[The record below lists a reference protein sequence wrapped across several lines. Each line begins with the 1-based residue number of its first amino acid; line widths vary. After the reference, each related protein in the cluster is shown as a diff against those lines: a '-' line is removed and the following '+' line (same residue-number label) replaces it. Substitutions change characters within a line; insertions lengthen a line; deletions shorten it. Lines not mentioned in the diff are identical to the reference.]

1 MVGVQRYATLC
12 IEVDMG
18 RRGADVIIDYLV
30 ENRVPYLVGV
40 CGHGI
45 LGLLDAAY
53 DRRGDIQ
60 TISTHDE
67 RIAGFIAD
75 AYYRVSGRPI
85 ATYTSCGPGSVNILM
100 AIAGAMYD
108 SSAMLAITGNVPTSQ
123 FNRGPFQESGKYFQG
138 DFPGVIRS
146 YVKRSFQAVRPEM
159 LPLMLSQAFA
169 LMTSGRPGPV
179 NIDVP
184 LNVFV
189 EDAGDEVTAPAWRP
203 DVVAAP
209 APSAEALRRAAEL
222 LAGAERPIIL
232 AGNGAMAPR
241 ARALVRELAA
251 TLRIPVVTTPLGKG
265 VLDENDDLCLGPTG
279 RNGTY
284 AANQAAR
291 TSDVI
296 LALGTRFDD
305 RASSSWLPGVTFSIP
320 PTRLI
325 HVDIDPQEIGRNYPP
340 TLAVIADTAEF
351 AAGLLASIAPGEAL
365 ADTRSRASWL
375 GETLAWKRQWE
386 ADIAARQADP
396 AVPIRPD
403 RLVAELQ
410 RALPEDAI
418 VLADVGVHHNW
429 LLQQLAAPRAGRL
442 LQAWGFAAMGFGAG
456 GVIGAKLA
464 SPGSPALTVCGDG
477 CFLMHANAVAT
488 AVEYDVPAVWVV
500 WNNTGYGSIR
510 GQQATFFGADRE
522 IATRFR
528 NAGTGELYSTDIS
541 AIARAMG
548 ADGARIDSPD
558 EVGDAVEAAIKSDR
572 PTVLDVRVDSAVA
585 APSTG
590 SWDLPPLPGPVPDY
604 GW

>member
-1 MVGVQRYATLC
+1 
-12 IEVDMG
+12 MG
-18 RRGADVIIDYLV
+18 RRGADVIVDYLIKQ
-30 ENRVPYLVGV
+30 RVPYLVGL

-53 DRRGDIQ
+53 DRQDEIT

-108 SSAMLAITGNVPTSQ
+108 SSAMLVITGNVPTSQ
-123 FNRGPFQESGKYFQG
+123 FNRGPFQESGRYFQG
-138 DFPGVIRS
+138 DFPGVIRH
-146 YVKRSFQAVRPEM
+146 YVKRSYQAVRPEM

-169 LMTSGRPGPV
+169 LMKTGRPGPV
-179 NIDVP
+179 NLDVP

-189 EDAGDEVTAPAWRP
+189 EEVGEDVTAPGWRP
-203 DVVAAP
+203 EVVAPP
-209 APSAEALRRAAEL
+209 APSAQALRQAAAL
-222 LAGAERPIIL
+222 LAGADRPVIL
-232 AGNGAMAPR
+232 AGNGAQAPR
-241 ARALVRELAA
+241 ARALIRELAA

-265 VLDENDDLCLGPTG
+265 VLDETDDLCLGPTG

-291 TSDVI
+291 TADVI

-305 RASSSWLPGVTFSIP
+305 RASSSWIPGVTFAIP

-325 HVDIDPQEIGRNYPP
+325 HVDIDPQEIGRNYSPE
-340 TLAVIADTAEF
+340 LAVIADTAEF
-351 AAGLLASIAPGEAL
+351 AAGLLAHL
-365 ADTRSRASWL
+365 AADPLPARQSRAGWL
-375 GETLAWKRQWE
+375 RDTAAWKRQWE
-386 ADIAARQADP
+386 ADIAVRQADP
-396 AVPIRPD
+396 TVPIRPD

-410 RALPEDAI
+410 RALPDDSI

-429 LLQQLAAPRAGRL
+429 LLQQLTVPPRGRL
-442 LQAWGFAAMGFGAG
+442 LQAWGFAAMGFGVG

-464 SPGSPALTVCGDG
+464 APGSPAVTVCGDG

-488 AVEYDVPAVWVV
+488 AVEHDIPAVWVV

-528 NAGTGELYSTDIS
+528 NTASGELYSTDIS
-541 AIARAMG
+541 AIARGMG

-558 EVGDAVEAAIKSDR
+558 EVADAVADAIKSDR
-572 PTVLDVRVDSAVA
+572 PTVLDVRVDAAVA

-590 SWDLPPLPGPVPDY
+590 SWDLPPLAGPVPDY
-604 GW
+604 GWP

>member
-1 MVGVQRYATLC
+1 
-12 IEVDMG
+12 MG
-18 RRGADVIIDYLV
+18 RRGADVIVDYLV
-30 ENRVPYLVGV
+30 QQRVPYLVGV

-53 DRRGDIQ
+53 DRRADIE

-75 AYYRVSGRPI
+75 AYYRVSGHPI
-85 ATYTSCGPGSVNILM
+85 ATYTSCGPGSVNIVM
-100 AIAGAMYD
+100 AIAGAMFD

-189 EDAGDEVTAPAWRP
+189 EDVGDEVAAPLWRP
-203 DVVAAP
+203 DAVAAP
-209 APSAEALRRAAEL
+209 APSTEALRRVAEL
-222 LAGAERPIIL
+222 LGQAERPVIV

-241 ARALVRELAA
+241 ARTLVRELAA
-251 TLRIPVVTTPLGKG
+251 RLRMPVVTTPLGKG
-265 VLDENDDLCLGPTG
+265 VLDERDDLCLGPTG
-279 RNGTY
+279 RNGTF
-284 AANQAAR
+284 AANKAAR
-291 TSDVI
+291 TADVM

-305 RASSSWLPGVTFSIP
+305 RATSSWIPGVTFSIP

-340 TLAVIADTAEF
+340 TLGVIADTAEL
-351 AAGLLASIAPGEAL
+351 AAGLLDLITPDDVPGERRAAWL
-365 ADTRSRASWL
+365 A
-375 GETLAWKRQWE
+375 ETLAWKRQWE
-386 ADIAARQADP
+386 ADLAVRQADP

-410 RALPEDAI
+410 RVLPEDAN
-418 VLADVGVHHNW
+418 VLADVGIHHNW
-429 LLQQLAAPRAGRL
+429 LLQQLAAPPAGRL
-442 LQAWGFAAMGFGAG
+442 LQAWGFAAMGFGVG

-464 SPGSPALTVCGDG
+464 APGSPALTVCGDG

-488 AVEYDVPAVWVV
+488 AVEHDVPVVWVV
-500 WNNTGYGSIR
+500 WNNSGYGSIR

-528 NAGTGELYSTDIS
+528 RVSTGELYSSDIS
-541 AIARAMG
+541 AIGRAMG

-558 EVGDAVEAAIKSDR
+558 EIADAVEAAIKSER
-572 PTVLDVRVDSAVA
+572 PTVLDVRVDASVA
-585 APSTG
+585 APGTG

>member
-1 MVGVQRYATLC
+1 
-12 IEVDMG
+12 MG
-18 RRGADVIIDYLV
+18 RRGADVIVDYLV
-30 ENRVPYLVGV
+30 QQRVPYLVGV

-75 AYYRVSGRPI
+75 AYYRVSGQPI

-138 DFPGVIRS
+138 DFPGVIRN

-189 EDAGDEVTAPAWRP
+189 EDAGDDVTAPAWRP

-284 AANQAAR
+284 AANKAAR

-340 TLAVIADTAEF
+340 ALAVIADTAEF
-351 AAGLLASIAPGEAL
+351 AAGLLAGITPGEAL
-365 ADTRSRASWL
+365 ADTASRAGWL

-396 AVPIRPD
+396 SVPIRPD

-418 VLADVGVHHNW
+418 VLADVGAHHNW
-429 LLQQLAAPRAGRL
+429 LLQQLAAPPAGRL
-442 LQAWGFAAMGFGAG
+442 LQAWGFAAMGFGVG

-464 SPGSPALTVCGDG
+464 SPGSPAVTVCGDG

-488 AVEYDVPAVWVV
+488 AVEHDLPAVWVV

-528 NAGTGELYSTDIS
+528 NVGTGELYSTDIS

-572 PTVLDVRVDSAVA
+572 PAVLDVRVDSAVA

>member
-1 MVGVQRYATLC
+1 
-12 IEVDMG
+12 MG
-18 RRGADVIIDYLV
+18 RRGADVIVDYLV
-30 ENRVPYLVGV
+30 QQRVPYLVGV

-53 DRRGDIQ
+53 DRRGDIE

-75 AYYRVSGRPI
+75 AYYRVCGQPI
-85 ATYTSCGPGSVNILM
+85 ATYTSCGPGSVNIVM
-100 AIAGAMYD
+100 AVAGAMFD

-138 DFPGVIRS
+138 DFPSVIRS

-189 EDAGDEVTAPAWRP
+189 EDVGEEVATPLWRP
-203 DVVAAP
+203 DALAAP
-209 APSAEALRRAAEL
+209 APSAEALRRVADL
-222 LAGAERPIIL
+222 LGEAERPVIV

-241 ARALVRELAA
+241 ARTLVRELAA

-265 VLDENDDLCLGPTG
+265 VLPERDDLCLGPTG

-291 TSDVI
+291 TADVI

-305 RASSSWLPGVTFSIP
+305 RATSSWIPGVTFSIP
-320 PTRLI
+320 PTKLI

-340 TLAVIADTAEF
+340 TLAVIADTAEL
-351 AAGLLASIAPGEAL
+351 AAGLLGLTTPDDVPAERRAGWL
-365 ADTRSRASWL
+365 A
-375 GETLAWKRQWE
+375 ETLAWKRQWE
-386 ADIAARQADP
+386 ADLAVRQADP

-410 RALPEDAI
+410 RVLPDDAN
-418 VLADVGVHHNW
+418 VLADVGIHHNW
-429 LLQQLAAPRAGRL
+429 LLQQLAAPPAGRL
-442 LQAWGFAAMGFGAG
+442 LQAWGFASMGFGVG

-464 SPGSPALTVCGDG
+464 APGSPALTVCGDG

-488 AVEYDVPAVWVV
+488 AVEHDIPAVWVV
-500 WNNTGYGSIR
+500 WNNSGYGSIR
-510 GQQATFFGADRE
+510 GQQATFFGPDRE

-528 NAGTGELYSTDIS
+528 KTSTGELYSTDIS
-541 AIARAMG
+541 AIGRAMG

-558 EVGDAVEAAIKSDR
+558 EIADAVEAAIKSQR
-572 PTVLDVRVDSAVA
+572 PTVLDIRVDASVA
-585 APSTG
+585 APGTG

>member
-1 MVGVQRYATLC
+1 
-12 IEVDMG
+12 MG

-30 ENRVPYLVGV
+30 QQRVPYLVGV

-53 DRRGDIQ
+53 DRRSEIQ

-75 AYYRVSGRPI
+75 AYYRVSGKPI
-85 ATYTSCGPGSVNILM
+85 ATYTSCGPGSVNIVM

-108 SSAMLAITGNVPTSQ
+108 SSAMLVITGNVPTSQ

-138 DFPGVIRS
+138 DFPSVIRN

-159 LPLMLSQAFA
+159 LPRMLDQAFA

-179 NIDVP
+179 NLDVP
-184 LNVFV
+184 LDVFV
-189 EDAGDEVTAPAWRP
+189 EDVGDEVAMPIWRP
-203 DVVAAP
+203 EAVAAP
-209 APSAEALRRAAEL
+209 APAPEAVRRAAEL
-222 LAGAERPIIL
+222 LGEAARPVIV

-241 ARALVRELAA
+241 ARALIRELAA
-251 TLRIPVVTTPLGKG
+251 KLAIPVVTTPLGKG
-265 VLDENDDLCLGPTG
+265 VLDESDDLCLGPTG

-284 AANQAAR
+284 AANKAAR
-291 TSDVI
+291 TADVI

-305 RASSSWLPGVTFSIP
+305 RTTSSWLPGVTFAIP

-340 TLAVIADTAEF
+340 TLAIIADTAEF
-351 AAGLLASIAPGEAL
+351 TAAMLGSVTPGDTQAPPDGR
-365 ADTRSRASWL
+365 ADWL
-375 GETLAWKRQWE
+375 RETLAWKRQWE
-386 ADIAARQADP
+386 RDIAARQKDT

-410 RALPEDAI
+410 RALPDDAI

-429 LLQQLAAPRAGRL
+429 LLQQLAVPPAGRL
-442 LQAWGFAAMGFGAG
+442 LQAWGFAAMGFGVG
-456 GVIGAKLA
+456 GVLGAKLA
-464 SPGSPALTVCGDG
+464 SPDSPAVTVCGDG

-488 AVEYDVPAVWVV
+488 AVELDLPAVWVV
-500 WNNTGYGSIR
+500 WNNSGYGSIR

-522 IATRFR
+522 IATQFR
-528 NAGTGELYSTDIS
+528 KAATGELYSTDIS
-541 AIARAMG
+541 AIGRAMG

-558 EVGDAVEAAIKSDR
+558 EVADAVEAAIKSNR
-572 PTVLDVRVDSAVA
+572 PTVLDVRVDGTTA

-590 SWDLPPLPGPVPDY
+590 SWDLPPLAGPAPDY

>member
-1 MVGVQRYATLC
+1 
-12 IEVDMG
+12 MG
-18 RRGADVIIDYLV
+18 RRGADVIVDYLIRQ
-30 ENRVPYLVGV
+30 RVPYLVGV

-53 DRRGDIQ
+53 DRQDEIT
-60 TISTHDE
+60 TISAHDE
-67 RIAGFIAD
+67 RVAGFIAD
-75 AYYRVSGRPI
+75 AYYRVAGRPI
-85 ATYTSCGPGSVNILM
+85 ATYTSCGPGSVNIMM

-138 DFPGVIRS
+138 DFPSAIRH

-169 LMTSGRPGPV
+169 LMTAGRPGPV
-179 NIDVP
+179 NLDVP

-189 EDAGDEVTAPAWRP
+189 EDVPEDVPVPRWRP
-203 DVVAAP
+203 EAVTPP
-209 APSAEALRRAAEL
+209 APSAQALRDAAAL
-222 LAGAERPIIL
+222 LSAAARPVIV

-241 ARALVRELAA
+241 ARTLIRELAV
-251 TLRIPVVTTPLGKG
+251 TLGIPVVTTPLGKG
-265 VLDENDDLCLGPTG
+265 VLDEADDLCLGPTG

-284 AANQAAR
+284 AANKAAR
-291 TSDVI
+291 TADVI
-296 LALGTRFDD
+296 LAVGTRFDD
-305 RASSSWLPGVTFSIP
+305 RATSSWIPGVTYSIP

-325 HVDIDPQEIGRNYPP
+325 HVDIDPQEFGRNYEPE
-340 TLAVIADTAEF
+340 LAVIADVAEF
-351 AAGLLASIAPGEAL
+351 AAGLLATMAGRDAAPPGRRQDWLRE
-365 ADTRSRASWL
+365 TRS
-375 GETLAWKRQWE
+375 WKRQWA

-396 AVPIRPD
+396 AIPIRPD

-410 RALPEDAI
+410 RAVPADAI
-418 VLADVGVHHNW
+418 VLADVGTHHNW
-429 LLQQLAAPRAGRL
+429 LLQQFAALPRGRL
-442 LQAWGFAAMGFGAG
+442 LQAWGFAAMGFGVG

-464 SPGSPALTVCGDG
+464 APGSPAVTVCGDG

-488 AVEYDVPAVWVV
+488 AVEYDIPAVWVV
-500 WNNTGYGSIR
+500 WNNAGYGSIR
-510 GQQATFFGADRE
+510 GQQAAFFGPDRE

-528 NAGTGELYSTDIS
+528 RAATGELYSTDIS

-558 EVGDAVEAAIKSDR
+558 EVADAVEAAIKSDR
-572 PTVLDVRVDSAVA
+572 PTVLDVRVDAATA
-585 APSTG
+585 APATG

-604 GW
+604 GWD

>member
-1 MVGVQRYATLC
+1 
-12 IEVDMG
+12 MG
-18 RRGADVIIDYLV
+18 RRGADVIVDYLV
-30 ENRVPYLVGV
+30 QQRVPYLVGV

-53 DRRGDIQ
+53 DRRADIE

-75 AYYRVSGRPI
+75 AYYRVSGHPI
-85 ATYTSCGPGSVNILM
+85 ATYTSCGPGSVNIVM
-100 AIAGAMYD
+100 AIAGAMFD

-189 EDAGDEVTAPAWRP
+189 EDVGDEVAAPLWRP
-203 DVVAAP
+203 DALAAP
-209 APSAEALRRAAEL
+209 APSPEALRQVAEL
-222 LAGAERPIIL
+222 LGQAERPVIV

-241 ARALVRELAA
+241 ARTLVRELAA

-265 VLDENDDLCLGPTG
+265 VLDERDDLCLGPTG
-279 RNGTY
+279 RNGTF
-284 AANQAAR
+284 AANKAAR
-291 TSDVI
+291 SADVI

-305 RASSSWLPGVTFSIP
+305 RATSSWIPGVTFSIP
-320 PTRLI
+320 PTKLI

-340 TLAVIADTAEF
+340 TLAVIADTAEL
-351 AAGLLASIAPGEAL
+351 AAGLLGLITPDDVPAERRAAWL
-365 ADTRSRASWL
+365 A
-375 GETLAWKRQWE
+375 ETLAWKRQWE
-386 ADIAARQADP
+386 ADLAVRQADP

-410 RALPEDAI
+410 RVLPDDAN
-418 VLADVGVHHNW
+418 VLADVGIHHNW
-429 LLQQLAAPRAGRL
+429 LLQQLAAPPAGRL
-442 LQAWGFAAMGFGAG
+442 LQAWGFASMGFGVG

-464 SPGSPALTVCGDG
+464 APGSPALTVCGDG

-488 AVEYDVPAVWVV
+488 AVEHDIPAVWVV
-500 WNNTGYGSIR
+500 WNNSGYGSIR

-528 NAGTGELYSTDIS
+528 RTSTGELYSTDIS
-541 AIARAMG
+541 AIGRAMG

-558 EVGDAVEAAIKSDR
+558 EIADAVEAAIKSER
-572 PTVLDVRVDSAVA
+572 PTVLDIRVDASVA
-585 APSTG
+585 APGTG

>member
-1 MVGVQRYATLC
+1 
-12 IEVDMG
+12 MG
-18 RRGADVIIDYLV
+18 RRGADVIVDYLV
-30 ENRVPYLVGV
+30 RQRVPYLVGV

-53 DRRGDIQ
+53 DRQDEIT
-60 TISTHDE
+60 TISAHDE
-67 RIAGFIAD
+67 RVAGFIAD
-75 AYYRVSGRPI
+75 AYYRVAGRPI
-85 ATYTSCGPGSVNILM
+85 ATYTSCGPGSVNIMM

-138 DFPGVIRS
+138 DFPGAIRH

-169 LMTSGRPGPV
+169 LMTAGRPGPV
-179 NIDVP
+179 NLDVP

-189 EDAGDEVTAPAWRP
+189 EEVPEDAAAPQWRP
-203 DVVAAP
+203 EAVAPP
-209 APSAEALRRAAEL
+209 APSTQALRDAAAL
-222 LAGAERPIIL
+222 LAAAERPVIV

-241 ARALVRELAA
+241 ARTLIRELAA
-251 TLRIPVVTTPLGKG
+251 TLGIPVVTTPLGKG
-265 VLDENDDLCLGPTG
+265 VLDETDDLCLGPTG

-284 AANQAAR
+284 AANKAAR
-291 TSDVI
+291 TADVI

-305 RASSSWLPGVTFSIP
+305 RASSSWIPGVTYSIP

-325 HVDIDPQEIGRNYPP
+325 HVDIDPQEIGRNYQPE
-340 TLAVIADTAEF
+340 LAVIADAAEF
-351 AAGLLASIAPGEAL
+351 AAGLLATANTPRPDGREAWL
-365 ADTRSRASWL
+365 RETR
-375 GETLAWKRQWE
+375 EWKRQWE
-386 ADIAARQADP
+386 ADLAVRQADP

-410 RALPEDAI
+410 RAVPDDAI
-418 VLADVGVHHNW
+418 VLADVGIHHNW
-429 LLQQLAAPRAGRL
+429 LLQQFAAPPRGRL
-442 LQAWGFAAMGFGAG
+442 LQAWGFAAMGFGVG

-464 SPGSPALTVCGDG
+464 SPGSPAVTVCGDG

-488 AVEYDVPAVWVV
+488 AVEHDIPAVWVV

-528 NAGTGELYSTDIS
+528 RTATGELYSTDIS

-548 ADGARIDSPD
+548 ADGARVDSPD
-558 EVGDAVEAAIKSDR
+558 EVADAVEAAIKSDR
-572 PTVLDVRVDSAVA
+572 PTVLDVRVDSVTP
-585 APSTG
+585 APATG

-604 GW
+604 GWQ

>member
-1 MVGVQRYATLC
+1 
-12 IEVDMG
+12 MG
-18 RRGADVIIDYLV
+18 RRGADVIVDYLIKQ
-30 ENRVPYLVGV
+30 RVPYLVGL

-53 DRRGDIQ
+53 DRQDEIT

-108 SSAMLAITGNVPTSQ
+108 SSAMLVITGNVPTSQ
-123 FNRGPFQESGKYFQG
+123 FNRGPFQESGRYFQG
-138 DFPGVIRS
+138 DFPGVIRH
-146 YVKRSFQAVRPEM
+146 YVKRSYQAVRPEM

-169 LMTSGRPGPV
+169 LMKTGRPGPV
-179 NIDVP
+179 NLDVP

-189 EDAGDEVTAPAWRP
+189 EEVGEDVTAPGWRP
-203 DVVAAP
+203 EVVAPP
-209 APSAEALRRAAEL
+209 APSAQALRQAAAL
-222 LAGAERPIIL
+222 LADADRPVIL
-232 AGNGAMAPR
+232 AGNGAQAPR

-265 VLDENDDLCLGPTG
+265 VLDETDDLCLGPTG

-291 TSDVI
+291 TADVI

-305 RASSSWLPGVTFSIP
+305 RASSSWIPGVTFAIP

-325 HVDIDPQEIGRNYPP
+325 HVDIDPQEIGRNYSPE
-340 TLAVIADTAEF
+340 LAVIADTAEF
-351 AAGLLASIAPGEAL
+351 AAGLLAYL
-365 ADTRSRASWL
+365 AADPPPARQSRAGWL
-375 GETLAWKRQWE
+375 RDTAAWKRRWE
-386 ADIAARQADP
+386 ADIAVRQADP
-396 AVPIRPD
+396 VGGSVPIRPD

-410 RALPEDAI
+410 RALPDDSI

-429 LLQQLAAPRAGRL
+429 LLQQLTVPPRGRL
-442 LQAWGFAAMGFGAG
+442 LQAWGFAAMGFGVG

-464 SPGSPALTVCGDG
+464 APGSPAVTVCGDG

-488 AVEYDVPAVWVV
+488 AVEHDIPAVWVV

-528 NAGTGELYSTDIS
+528 NTASGELYSTDIS
-541 AIARAMG
+541 AIARGMG

-558 EVGDAVEAAIKSDR
+558 EVADAVADAIKSDR
-572 PTVLDVRVDSAVA
+572 PTVLDVRVDAAVA

-590 SWDLPPLPGPVPDY
+590 SWDLPPLAGPVPDY
-604 GW
+604 GWP

>member
-1 MVGVQRYATLC
+1 
-12 IEVDMG
+12 MG
-18 RRGADVIIDYLV
+18 RRGADVIVDSLIQH
-30 ENRVPYLVGV
+30 RVPYLVGV

-53 DRRGDIQ
+53 DRQDEIR

-75 AYYRVSGRPI
+75 AYYRVAGEPI

-108 SSAMLAITGNVPTSQ
+108 SSALLAITGNVPTSQ

-159 LPLMLSQAFA
+159 LPLMLNQAFA

-179 NIDVP
+179 NLDVP

-189 EDAGDEVTAPAWRP
+189 EDAGDEPGAPAGP
-203 DVVAAP
+203 PEAVAAP

-222 LAGAERPIIL
+222 LAGAERPVIL
-232 AGNGAMAPR
+232 AGNGAMAPA
-241 ARALVRELAA
+241 ARALIRELAA
-251 TLRIPVVTTPLGKG
+251 ALQIPVVTTPMGKG
-265 VLDENDDLCLGPTG
+265 VLDEHDDLCLGPTG

-340 TLAVIADTAEF
+340 TLGVIADTAEF
-351 AAGLLASIAPGEAL
+351 AAGLLASTTAGEAPM
-365 ADTRSRASWL
+365 RAGWL
-375 GETLAWKRQWE
+375 RETLAWKRQWE

-410 RALPEDAI
+410 RALPEDAN

-429 LLQQLAAPRAGRL
+429 LLQQLAAPPAGRL

-464 SPGSPALTVCGDG
+464 APGQPAVTVCGDG

-488 AVEYDVPAVWVV
+488 AVEYEVPAVWVV

-528 NAGTGELYSTDIS
+528 HAGTGELYSTDIS
-541 AIARAMG
+541 AIARGMG

-558 EVGDAVEAAIKSDR
+558 EVGDAVEAAIKSER
-572 PTVLDVRVDSAVA
+572 PTVLDVRVDSTVA
-585 APSTG
+585 APATG

>member
-1 MVGVQRYATLC
+1 
-12 IEVDMG
+12 MG
-18 RRGADVIIDYLV
+18 RRGADVIVDYLV
-30 ENRVPYLVGV
+30 QQRVPYLVGV

-53 DRRGDIQ
+53 DRQADIK

-85 ATYTSCGPGSVNILM
+85 ATYTSCGPGSVNLLM

-108 SSAMLAITGNVPTSQ
+108 SSALLAITGNVPTSQ

-138 DFPGVIRS
+138 DFPGVIRH
-146 YVKRSFQAVRPEM
+146 YVKRSYQAVRPEM

-179 NIDVP
+179 NLDVP
-184 LNVFV
+184 LDVFV
-189 EDAGDEVTAPAWRP
+189 EEVGEDITVPRWRP
-203 DVVAAP
+203 EAVAPP
-209 APSAEALRRAAEL
+209 APSAQALRQAAAL
-222 LAGAERPIIL
+222 LAGADRPVIV

-241 ARALVRELAA
+241 ARTLVRELAA
-251 TLRIPVVTTPLGKG
+251 ALRIPVVTTPLGKG

-284 AANQAAR
+284 AANKAAR
-291 TSDVI
+291 TADVI

-305 RASSSWLPGVTFSIP
+305 RASSSWVPGVTFSIP

-325 HVDIDPQEIGRNYPP
+325 HVDIDPQEIGRNYQPE
-340 TLAVIADTAEF
+340 LAVIADTAEF
-351 AAGLLASIAPGEAL
+351 AAGLLASIAHEPPPVRDE
-365 ADTRSRASWL
+365 SRDEVRAGWL
-375 GETLAWKRQWE
+375 RETLAWKRQWE
-386 ADIAARQADP
+386 ADIAVRQADP

-403 RLVAELQ
+403 RLIAELQ
-410 RALPEDAI
+410 RVLPDDAN

-429 LLQQLAAPRAGRL
+429 LLQQLAVPPRGRL
-442 LQAWGFAAMGFGAG
+442 LQAWGFAAMGFGVG

-464 SPGSPALTVCGDG
+464 SPGSPAVTVCGDG

-488 AVEYDVPAVWVV
+488 AVEYDIPAVWVV

-528 NAGTGELYSTDIS
+528 HAATGELYSTDIS

-548 ADGARIDSPD
+548 ADGARVDSPD
-558 EVGDAVEAAIKSDR
+558 EVADAIEAAIKSER
-572 PTVLDVRVDSAVA
+572 PAVLDVRVDSAVA

>member
-1 MVGVQRYATLC
+1 
-12 IEVDMG
+12 MG
-18 RRGADVIIDYLV
+18 RRGADVIVDYLV
-30 ENRVPYLVGV
+30 QQRVPYLVGL

-53 DRRGDIQ
+53 DRQDEIK

-123 FNRGPFQESGKYFQG
+123 FNRGPFQESGRYFQG
-138 DFPGVIRS
+138 DFPGVIRH
-146 YVKRSFQAVRPEM
+146 YVKRSYQAVRPEM

-179 NIDVP
+179 NLDVP

-189 EDAGDEVTAPAWRP
+189 EEVDEDVTAPSWRP
-203 DVVAAP
+203 EAVAPP
-209 APSAEALRRAAEL
+209 APSAQALRQAAAL
-222 LAGAERPIIL
+222 LAGADRPIIL
-232 AGNGAMAPR
+232 AGNGAQAPR
-241 ARALVRELAA
+241 ARALIRELAA
-251 TLRIPVVTTPLGKG
+251 ALAIPVVTTPLGKG
-265 VLDENDDLCLGPTG
+265 VLDETDEKCLGPTG

-291 TSDVI
+291 TADVI
-296 LALGTRFDD
+296 LALGIRFDD
-305 RASSSWLPGVTFSIP
+305 RASSSWIPGVTFAIP

-340 TLAVIADTAEF
+340 ELAVIADTAEF
-351 AAGLLASIAPGEAL
+351 AAGLLAHIAADPSPAPGERRAGWL
-365 ADTRSRASWL
+365 AQ
-375 GETLAWKRQWE
+375 TLAWKRQWE
-386 ADIAARQADP
+386 ADIAVRQADP
-396 AVPIRPD
+396 VGGTVPIRPD

-410 RALPEDAI
+410 RALPEDSS

-429 LLQQLAAPRAGRL
+429 LLQQLTVPPRGRL
-442 LQAWGFAAMGFGAG
+442 LQAWGFAAMGFGVG

-464 SPGSPALTVCGDG
+464 SPGSPAVTVCGDG

-488 AVEYDVPAVWVV
+488 AVEHDIPAVWVV

-510 GQQATFFGADRE
+510 GQQATYFGADRE

-528 NAGTGELYSTDIS
+528 HTATGELYSTDIS
-541 AIARAMG
+541 AIARGMG

-558 EVGDAVEAAIKSDR
+558 EVADAVVAAIKSDR
-572 PTVLDVRVDSAVA
+572 PTVLDVRVDAAVA

-590 SWDLPPLPGPVPDY
+590 SWDLPPLAGPAPDY
-604 GW
+604 GWA

>member
-1 MVGVQRYATLC
+1 
-12 IEVDMG
+12 MG
-18 RRGADVIIDYLV
+18 RRGADVIVDYLV
-30 ENRVPYLVGV
+30 QQQVPYLVGV

-53 DRRGDIQ
+53 DRRDEIR

-67 RIAGFIAD
+67 RVAGFIAD
-75 AYYRVSGRPI
+75 AYYRVAGHPI
-85 ATYTSCGPGSVNILM
+85 ATYTSCGPGSVNIVM
-100 AIAGAMYD
+100 AVAGAMFD

-138 DFPGVIRS
+138 DFPSVIRS

-169 LMTSGRPGPV
+169 LMSSGRPGPV

-189 EDAGDEVTAPAWRP
+189 EDVGEEAAVPLWRP
-203 DVVAAP
+203 DAVAPP
-209 APSAEALRRAAEL
+209 APSVAVLRRVAEL
-222 LAGAERPIIL
+222 LDDAERPVIV
-232 AGNGAMAPR
+232 AGNGAQAPR
-241 ARALVRELAA
+241 ARATIRELAA

-265 VLDENDDLCLGPTG
+265 VLDERDDLCLGPTG

-284 AANQAAR
+284 AANKAAR
-291 TSDVI
+291 TADVI

-305 RASSSWLPGVTFSIP
+305 RATSSWIPGVTFSIP
-320 PTRLI
+320 PARLI

-340 TLAVIADTAEF
+340 TLAVVADTAEL
-351 AAGLLASIAPGEAL
+351 AAGLLGLVRQEQAAAERRAGWL
-365 ADTRSRASWL
+365 A
-375 GETLAWKRQWE
+375 ETLAWKRQWE
-386 ADIAARQADP
+386 ADMAVRQADP

-410 RALPEDAI
+410 RVLPDDAN

-429 LLQQLAAPRAGRL
+429 LLQQLAAPPAGRL
-442 LQAWGFAAMGFGAG
+442 LQAWGFAAMGFGVG

-464 SPGSPALTVCGDG
+464 APDSPAVTVCGDG

-488 AVEYDVPAVWVV
+488 AVEHDVPAVWLV
-500 WNNTGYGSIR
+500 WNNSGYGSIR

-528 NAGTGELYSTDIS
+528 KISTGELYSTDIA
-541 AIARAMG
+541 AIGRAMG

-558 EVGDAVEAAIKSDR
+558 EIADAVESAIKSDR
-572 PTVLDVRVDSAVA
+572 PTVLDVRVDATVA
-585 APSTG
+585 APGTG
-590 SWDLPPLPGPVPDY
+590 SWDLPPLPGPEPDY

>member
-1 MVGVQRYATLC
+1 
-12 IEVDMG
+12 MG
-18 RRGADVIIDYLV
+18 RRGADIIVDYLV
-30 ENRVPYLVGV
+30 RQRVPYLVGL

-53 DRRGDIQ
+53 DRQGDIT

-67 RIAGFIAD
+67 RVAGFIAD

-85 ATYTSCGPGSVNILM
+85 ATFTSCGPGSVNILM
-100 AIAGAMYD
+100 AVAGAMYD

-146 YVKRSFQAVRPEM
+146 YVKRSYQATRAEM
-159 LPLMLSQAFA
+159 LPLMLAQAFA

-179 NIDVP
+179 NLDVP

-189 EDAGDEVTAPAWRP
+189 EEPGD
-203 DVVAAP
+203 DVAAP
-209 APSAEALRRAAEL
+209 DWRPEAVAAPGPPGHALRRAAAL
-222 LAGAERPIIL
+222 LAGAERPVIL

-241 ARALVRELAA
+241 ARDLVRELAA
-251 TLRIPVVTTPLGKG
+251 ALSIPVVTTPMGKG
-265 VLDENDDLCLGPTG
+265 VIDERDDLCLGPTG

-284 AANQAAR
+284 PANKAAR
-291 TSDVI
+291 TADVI

-305 RASSSWLPGVTFSIP
+305 RASSSWIPGVTFSIP

-325 HVDIDPQEIGRNYPP
+325 HVDIDPQEIGRNYQPE
-340 TLAVIADTAEF
+340 LGIIADAAEF
-351 AAGLLASIAPGEAL
+351 AAGLLACL
-365 ADTRSRASWL
+365 AEQPPPESRSREGWL
-375 GETLAWKRQWE
+375 RETRAWKRQWQ

-403 RLVAELQ
+403 RLIAELQ
-410 RALPEDAI
+410 RALPDDAL

-429 LLQQLAAPRAGRL
+429 LLQQLAAPANGRL
-442 LQAWGFAAMGFGAG
+442 LQAWGFASMGFGVG

-464 SPGSPALTVCGDG
+464 SPGSPAVTVCGDG

-488 AVEYDVPAVWVV
+488 AVEHDIPAVWLV
-500 WNNTGYGSIR
+500 WNNAGYGSIR

-528 NAGTGELYSTDIS
+528 RAATGELYSTDIA

-558 EVGDAVEAAIKSDR
+558 EVADAVESALKSDR
-572 PTVLDVRVDSAVA
+572 PAVLDVRVDSAVA

-590 SWDLPPLPGPVPDY
+590 SWDLPPLPGPAPDY

>member
-1 MVGVQRYATLC
+1 
-12 IEVDMG
+12 MG

-30 ENRVPYLVGV
+30 QQRVPYLVGV

-53 DRRGDIQ
+53 DRRADIE

-85 ATYTSCGPGSVNILM
+85 ATYTSCGPGSVNIVM
-100 AIAGAMYD
+100 AIAGAMFD

-189 EDAGDEVTAPAWRP
+189 EDVGDEVAAPLWRP
-203 DVVAAP
+203 DAVAAP
-209 APSAEALRRAAEL
+209 APSPEALRRVAEL
-222 LAGAERPIIL
+222 LGQAERPVIV

-241 ARALVRELAA
+241 ARTLVRELAA
-251 TLRIPVVTTPLGKG
+251 RLRIPVVTTPLGKG
-265 VLDENDDLCLGPTG
+265 VLDERDDLCLGPTG
-279 RNGTY
+279 RNGTF
-284 AANQAAR
+284 AANKAAR
-291 TSDVI
+291 SADVI

-305 RASSSWLPGVTFSIP
+305 RATSSWIPGVTFSIP
-320 PTRLI
+320 PTQLI

-340 TLAVIADTAEF
+340 TLAVIADTAEL
-351 AAGLLASIAPGEAL
+351 AAGLLGLVTPDDVPAERRAAWL
-365 ADTRSRASWL
+365 A
-375 GETLAWKRQWE
+375 ETLAWKRQWE
-386 ADIAARQADP
+386 ADLAVRQADP

-410 RALPEDAI
+410 RVLPDDAN
-418 VLADVGVHHNW
+418 VLADVGIHHNW
-429 LLQQLAAPRAGRL
+429 LLQQLAAPPAGRL
-442 LQAWGFAAMGFGAG
+442 LQAWGFASMGFGVG

-464 SPGSPALTVCGDG
+464 APGSPALTVCGDG

-488 AVEYDVPAVWVV
+488 AVEHDVPAVWVV
-500 WNNTGYGSIR
+500 WNNSGYGSIR

-528 NAGTGELYSTDIS
+528 RVSTGELYSTDIS
-541 AIARAMG
+541 AIGRAMG

-558 EVGDAVEAAIKSDR
+558 EIADAVEAAIKSER
-572 PTVLDVRVDSAVA
+572 PTVLDVRVDASVA
-585 APSTG
+585 APGTG

>member
-1 MVGVQRYATLC
+1 
-12 IEVDMG
+12 MG
-18 RRGADVIIDYLV
+18 RRGADVIVDYLV
-30 ENRVPYLVGV
+30 QQRVPYLVGV

-53 DRRGDIQ
+53 DRRADIE

-75 AYYRVSGRPI
+75 AYYRVSGHPI
-85 ATYTSCGPGSVNILM
+85 ATYTSCGPGSVNIVM
-100 AIAGAMYD
+100 AIAGAMFD

-189 EDAGDEVTAPAWRP
+189 EDVGDEVAAPLWRP
-203 DVVAAP
+203 DAVAAP
-209 APSAEALRRAAEL
+209 APSPEALRRVAEL
-222 LAGAERPIIL
+222 LGEAERPVIV

-241 ARALVRELAA
+241 ARTLVRELAA
-251 TLRIPVVTTPLGKG
+251 RLRIPVVTTPLGKG
-265 VLDENDDLCLGPTG
+265 VLDERDDLCLGPTG
-279 RNGTY
+279 RNGTF
-284 AANQAAR
+284 AANKAAR
-291 TSDVI
+291 SADVI

-305 RASSSWLPGVTFSIP
+305 RATSSWIPGVTFSIP

-340 TLAVIADTAEF
+340 TLAVIADTAEL
-351 AAGLLASIAPGEAL
+351 AAGLLGLVTPDDVPAE
-365 ADTRSRASWL
+365 RRASWL
-375 GETLAWKRQWE
+375 AETLAWKRQWE
-386 ADIAARQADP
+386 ADLAVRQADP

-410 RALPEDAI
+410 RVLPDDAN
-418 VLADVGVHHNW
+418 VLADVGIHHNW
-429 LLQQLAAPRAGRL
+429 LLQQLAAPPAGRL
-442 LQAWGFAAMGFGAG
+442 LQAWGFASMGFGVG

-464 SPGSPALTVCGDG
+464 APGRPALTVCGDG

-488 AVEYDVPAVWVV
+488 AVEHDVPAVWVV
-500 WNNTGYGSIR
+500 WNNSGYGSIR

-528 NAGTGELYSTDIS
+528 RASTGELYSTDIS
-541 AIARAMG
+541 AIGRAMG

-558 EVGDAVEAAIKSDR
+558 EIADAVEAAIKSER
-572 PTVLDVRVDSAVA
+572 PTVLDIRVDASVA
-585 APSTG
+585 APGTG

>member
-1 MVGVQRYATLC
+1 
-12 IEVDMG
+12 MG
-18 RRGADVIIDYLV
+18 RRGADVIVDYLV
-30 ENRVPYLVGV
+30 QQRVPYLVGV

-53 DRRGDIQ
+53 DRQDEIK

-75 AYYRVSGRPI
+75 AYYRVAGKPI

-138 DFPGVIRS
+138 DFPGVIRH

-179 NIDVP
+179 NLDVP

-189 EDAGDEVTAPAWRP
+189 EEAGEEEPGPAWSP
-203 DVVAAP
+203 DALAAP
-209 APSAEALRRAAEL
+209 APSPEALRQAAEL

-241 ARALVRELAA
+241 ARTLIRELAA
-251 TLRIPVVTTPLGKG
+251 TFSIPVVTTPLGKG
-265 VLDENDDLCLGPTG
+265 VLNETDDLCLGPTG

-284 AANQAAR
+284 AANKAAR
-291 TSDVI
+291 TADVI

-305 RASSSWLPGVTFSIP
+305 RASSSWIPGVTFSIP

-325 HVDIDPQEIGRNYPP
+325 HIDIDPQEIGRNYPP

-351 AAGLLASIAPGEAL
+351 AAALLASAGAEVAAA
-365 ADTRSRASWL
+365 ADKESRAHWL
-375 GETLAWKRQWE
+375 SDTVAWKRQWE
-386 ADIAARQADP
+386 ADIAVRQADP

-410 RALPEDAI
+410 RALPDDAL

-429 LLQQLAAPRAGRL
+429 LLQQLAAPPRGRL
-442 LQAWGFAAMGFGAG
+442 LQAWGFAAMGFGVG

-464 SPGSPALTVCGDG
+464 SPGSPAVTVCGDG

-488 AVEYDVPAVWVV
+488 AVEHDIPAVWVV

-510 GQQATFFGADRE
+510 GQQATYFGADRE

-528 NAGTGELYSTDIS
+528 RDATGELYSTDIS

-558 EVGDAVEAAIKSDR
+558 EVADAVEAAIKSDR
-572 PTVLDVRVDSAVA
+572 PTVLDVRVDSTTA
-585 APSTG
+585 APATG

-604 GW
+604 GWD

>member
-1 MVGVQRYATLC
+1 
-12 IEVDMG
+12 MG
-18 RRGADVIIDYLV
+18 RRGADVIVDYLV
-30 ENRVPYLVGV
+30 QQQVPYLVGV

-53 DRRGDIQ
+53 DRRDEIR

-67 RIAGFIAD
+67 RVAGFIAD
-75 AYYRVSGRPI
+75 AYYRVAGRPI
-85 ATYTSCGPGSVNILM
+85 ATYTSCGPGSVNIVM
-100 AIAGAMYD
+100 AVAGAMFD

-138 DFPGVIRS
+138 DFPSVIRS

-169 LMTSGRPGPV
+169 LMSSGRPGPV

-189 EDAGDEVTAPAWRP
+189 EDVGEEPAGPHWRP
-203 DVVAAP
+203 DAVAPP
-209 APSAEALRRAAEL
+209 APSIAVLRRVAEL
-222 LAGAERPIIL
+222 LDDAERPVIV
-232 AGNGAMAPR
+232 AGNGAQAPR
-241 ARALVRELAA
+241 ARAMIRELAA

-265 VLDENDDLCLGPTG
+265 VLDERDDLCLGPTG

-284 AANQAAR
+284 AANKAAR
-291 TSDVI
+291 TADVI

-305 RASSSWLPGVTFSIP
+305 RATSSWIPGVTFSIP
-320 PTRLI
+320 PARLI

-340 TLAVIADTAEF
+340 TLAVVADTAEL
-351 AAGLLASIAPGEAL
+351 AAGLLGLVRQEQAAAERRAGWL
-365 ADTRSRASWL
+365 A
-375 GETLAWKRQWE
+375 ETLAWKRQWE
-386 ADIAARQADP
+386 ADMAVRQADP
-396 AVPIRPD
+396 GVPIRPD

-410 RALPEDAI
+410 RVLPDDAN
-418 VLADVGVHHNW
+418 VLADVGIHHNW
-429 LLQQLAAPRAGRL
+429 LLQQLAAPPAGRL
-442 LQAWGFAAMGFGAG
+442 LQAWGFAAMGFGVG

-464 SPGSPALTVCGDG
+464 APDSPAVTVCGDG

-488 AVEYDVPAVWVV
+488 AVEHDVPAVWLV
-500 WNNTGYGSIR
+500 WNNSGYGSIR
-510 GQQATFFGADRE
+510 GQQSTFFGADRE

-528 NAGTGELYSTDIS
+528 KTSTGELYSTDIA
-541 AIARAMG
+541 AIGRAMG

-558 EVGDAVEAAIKSDR
+558 EIADAVESAIKSDR
-572 PTVLDVRVDSAVA
+572 PTVLDVRVDATVA
-585 APSTG
+585 APGTG
-590 SWDLPPLPGPVPDY
+590 SWDLPPLPGPEPDY

>member
-1 MVGVQRYATLC
+1 
-12 IEVDMG
+12 MG
-18 RRGADVIIDYLV
+18 RRGADVIVDYLV
-30 ENRVPYLVGV
+30 QQRVPYLVGV

-53 DRRGDIQ
+53 DRRDDIE

-75 AYYRVSGRPI
+75 AYYRVSGHPI
-85 ATYTSCGPGSVNILM
+85 ATYTSCGPGSVNIVM
-100 AIAGAMYD
+100 AIAGAMFD

-138 DFPGVIRS
+138 DFPSVIRS

-189 EDAGDEVTAPAWRP
+189 EDVGDEVAAPLWRP
-203 DVVAAP
+203 DAVAAP
-209 APSAEALRRAAEL
+209 APSAEALRRVAEL
-222 LAGAERPIIL
+222 LGQAERPVIV

-241 ARALVRELAA
+241 ARTLVRELAA

-265 VLDENDDLCLGPTG
+265 VLDERDDLCLGPTG
-279 RNGTY
+279 RNGTF
-284 AANQAAR
+284 AANKAAR
-291 TSDVI
+291 TADVI

-305 RASSSWLPGVTFSIP
+305 RATSSWIPGVTFSIP
-320 PTRLI
+320 PTQLI

-340 TLAVIADTAEF
+340 TLAVIADTAEL
-351 AAGLLASIAPGEAL
+351 AAGLLGLITPDDVPAERRGAWL
-365 ADTRSRASWL
+365 A
-375 GETLAWKRQWE
+375 ETLAWKRQWE
-386 ADIAARQADP
+386 ADLAAGQADP

-410 RALPEDAI
+410 RVLPDNAN
-418 VLADVGVHHNW
+418 VLADVGIHHNW
-429 LLQQLAAPRAGRL
+429 LLQQLAAPPAGRL
-442 LQAWGFAAMGFGAG
+442 LQAWGFASMGFGVG

-464 SPGSPALTVCGDG
+464 APGSPALTVCGDG

-488 AVEYDVPAVWVV
+488 AVEYDIPAVWLV
-500 WNNTGYGSIR
+500 WNNSGYGSIR

-528 NAGTGELYSTDIS
+528 RASTGDLYSTDIS
-541 AIARAMG
+541 AIGRAMG

-558 EVGDAVEAAIKSDR
+558 EIADAVEAAIKSDR
-572 PTVLDVRVDSAVA
+572 PTVLDVRVDASVA
-585 APSTG
+585 APGTG

>member
-1 MVGVQRYATLC
+1 
-12 IEVDMG
+12 MG
-18 RRGADVIIDYLV
+18 RRGADVIVDYLV
-30 ENRVPYLVGV
+30 QHRVPYLVGV

-53 DRRGDIQ
+53 DRQDDIR

-75 AYYRVSGRPI
+75 AYYRVSGQPI
-85 ATYTSCGPGSVNILM
+85 ATYTSCGPGSVNIMM

-108 SSAMLAITGNVPTSQ
+108 SSAMLVITGNVPTSQ

-179 NIDVP
+179 NLDVP

-209 APSAEALRRAAEL
+209 APSPEALRRAAEL
-222 LAGAERPIIL
+222 LAGAERPVIL

-251 TLRIPVVTTPLGKG
+251 ALRIPVVTTPMGKG

-284 AANQAAR
+284 AANKAAR

-340 TLAVIADTAEF
+340 ELAVIADTAEF
-351 AAGLLASIAPGEAL
+351 AAGLLASITPGEAL
-365 ADTRSRASWL
+365 ADIGRRAGWQR
-375 GETLAWKRQWE
+375 ETLAWKRQWE

-429 LLQQLAAPRAGRL
+429 LLQQLAAPPAGRL

-464 SPGSPALTVCGDG
+464 SPGSPAVTVCGDG

-528 NAGTGELYSTDIS
+528 HGGTGELYSTDIS

>member
-1 MVGVQRYATLC
+1 
-12 IEVDMG
+12 MG
-18 RRGADVIIDYLV
+18 RRGADVIVDYLV
-30 ENRVPYLVGV
+30 QQRVPYLVGV

-53 DRRGDIQ
+53 DRRADIE

-85 ATYTSCGPGSVNILM
+85 ATYTSCGPGSVNIVM
-100 AIAGAMYD
+100 AIAGAMFD

-189 EDAGDEVTAPAWRP
+189 EDVGDEVAVPLWRP
-203 DVVAAP
+203 DAVAAP
-209 APSAEALRRAAEL
+209 APSPEALRRVAEL
-222 LAGAERPIIL
+222 LGEAERPVIV

-241 ARALVRELAA
+241 ARTLVRELAA
-251 TLRIPVVTTPLGKG
+251 RLRIPVVTTPLGKG
-265 VLDENDDLCLGPTG
+265 VLDERDDLCLGPTG

-284 AANQAAR
+284 AANKAAR
-291 TSDVI
+291 TADVI

-305 RASSSWLPGVTFSIP
+305 RATSSWIPGVTFSIP

-340 TLAVIADTAEF
+340 TLAVIADTAEL
-351 AAGLLASIAPGEAL
+351 AAGLLGLVTPDDVPAE
-365 ADTRSRASWL
+365 RRAAWL
-375 GETLAWKRQWE
+375 TETVAWKRQWE
-386 ADIAARQADP
+386 ADLAVRQADP

-410 RALPEDAI
+410 RVLPDDAN
-418 VLADVGVHHNW
+418 VLADVGIHHNW
-429 LLQQLAAPRAGRL
+429 LLQQLAAPPAGRL
-442 LQAWGFAAMGFGAG
+442 LQAWGFASMGFGVG

-464 SPGSPALTVCGDG
+464 APGSPALTVCGDG

-488 AVEYDVPAVWVV
+488 AVEHDVPAVWVV
-500 WNNTGYGSIR
+500 WNNSGYGSIR

-528 NAGTGELYSTDIS
+528 RTSTGELYSTDIS
-541 AIARAMG
+541 AIGRAMG

-558 EVGDAVEAAIKSDR
+558 EIADAVEAAIKSER
-572 PTVLDVRVDSAVA
+572 PTVLDIRVDASVA
-585 APSTG
+585 APGTG

>member
-1 MVGVQRYATLC
+1 
-12 IEVDMG
+12 MG
-18 RRGADVIIDYLV
+18 RRGADVIVDYLV
-30 ENRVPYLVGV
+30 RQRVPYLVGV

-53 DRRGDIQ
+53 DRQDEIT

-75 AYYRVSGRPI
+75 AYYRVAGRPI
-85 ATYTSCGPGSVNILM
+85 ATYTSCGPGSVNIMM

-138 DFPGVIRS
+138 DFPGAIRH

-169 LMTSGRPGPV
+169 LMSAGRPGPV
-179 NIDVP
+179 NLDVP

-189 EDAGDEVTAPAWRP
+189 EDVPEDVPVPRWRP
-203 DVVAAP
+203 EAVAPP
-209 APSAEALRRAAEL
+209 APSAQALQEAAAL
-222 LAGAERPIIL
+222 LTAAERPVIV

-241 ARALVRELAA
+241 ARTLIRELAT
-251 TLRIPVVTTPLGKG
+251 TLGIPVVTTPLGKG
-265 VLDENDDLCLGPTG
+265 VLDETDDLCLGPTG

-284 AANQAAR
+284 AANKAAR
-291 TSDVI
+291 TADVI

-305 RASSSWLPGVTFSIP
+305 RATSSWIPGVTYSIP

-325 HVDIDPQEIGRNYPP
+325 HVDIDPQEIGRNYEPE
-340 TLAVIADTAEF
+340 LAVIADAAEF
-351 AAGLLASIAPGEAL
+351 AAGLLATIAAGHDAAQGERRQAWL
-365 ADTRSRASWL
+365 RETRS
-375 GETLAWKRQWE
+375 WKQRWA

-410 RALPEDAI
+410 RAVPADAI
-418 VLADVGVHHNW
+418 VLADVGIHHNW
-429 LLQQLAAPRAGRL
+429 LLQQFAAPPRGRL
-442 LQAWGFAAMGFGAG
+442 LQAWGFAAMGFGVG

-464 SPGSPALTVCGDG
+464 APGSPAVTVCGDG

-488 AVEYDVPAVWVV
+488 AVEYDIPAVWVV
-500 WNNTGYGSIR
+500 WNNAGYGSIR
-510 GQQATFFGADRE
+510 GQQATFFGPDRE

-528 NAGTGELYSTDIS
+528 RAPTGELYSTDIS

-558 EVGDAVEAAIKSDR
+558 EVADAVEAAIKSER
-572 PTVLDVRVDSAVA
+572 PTVLDVRVDSVTA
-585 APSTG
+585 APATG
-590 SWDLPPLPGPVPDY
+590 SWDLPPLAGPVPDY
-604 GW
+604 GWE